1 MYQTRNT
8 IFVVS
13 WNEIRILLHL
23 HMHSKL
29 TRKMTFHILKKSWF
43 FLWNC
48 IGACWTWCI
57 RYICSVDRPK
67 KYEMSAKICTPY
79 TVVRTDTFLAF
90 FSNPEDSGFNFWP
103 QCIVIFPDVISW
115 EISICWCV
123 LRDESSSRRHVVDF
137 MHFLWSMVFRAWPHF
152 TNAYAVANSNINNCS
167 KNTERKSRTIVLLR
181 VFWVKE
187 RKTFPFFFFLILQ
200 ANKIGLDV

>member
-1 MYQTRNT
+1 MYS
-8 IFVVS
+8 I
-13 WNEIRILLHL
+13 
-23 HMHSKL
+23 HSGP
-29 TRKMTFHILKKSWF
+29 
-43 FLWNC
+43 N
-48 IGACWTWCI
+48 G
-57 RYICSVDRPK
+57 YIPS
-67 KYEMSAKICTPY
+67 
-79 TVVRTDTFLAF
+79 F
-90 FSNPEDSGFNFWP
+90 FSNHEDSGFNFWP

-187 RKTFPFFFFLILQ
+187 RKEDVSLFFFFLLILQ

>member
-1 MYQTRNT
+1 
-8 IFVVS
+8 
-13 WNEIRILLHL
+13 
-23 HMHSKL
+23 MHSKL
-29 TRKMTFHILKKSWF
+29 TKENDFLHLKEILIF

-79 TVVRTDTFLAF
+79 TVVQTDTYLAF
-90 FSNPEDSGFNFWP
+90 FSNNEDSGFNFWP

-152 TNAYAVANSNINNCS
+152 TNVYAVANSNINNCS

-187 RKTFPFFFFLILQ
+187 RKEDVSLFFFFLLILQ